1 MGKPHHT
8 YRNVSL
14 RAQWWDYG
22 WEGAYFITIC
32 TKDRRHF
39 FGEIQEGEMKLSAA
53 GILAETFWKAIPHH
67 FEGVEL
73 GEFVIMP
80 DHMHGILILVGSVVG
95 SRLIATPQQS
105 PQQSPPSPGGITG
118 MKNPM
123 LHNNVSRMI
132 RWYKGRCS
140 FEIRKE
146 DPDFGWQSRF
156 YDRIIRNEQEYHRIS
171 NYIIQNPEKWEVKMK
186 KGTLK
191 MKNEQ

>member
-1 MGKPHHT
+1 MGKSHHT

-39 FGEIQEGEMKLSAA
+39 FGEIQKGKMKLSAA

-95 SRLIATPQQS
+95 SMGIVESRLIATPQ
-105 PQQSPPSPGGITG
+105 SPPQKAGGITG

-132 RWYKGRCS
+132 RWYKSRCS

-146 DPDFGWQSRF
+146 DPGFGWQSRF

-171 NYIIQNPEKWEVKMK
+171 NYIIQNPEQWEVKMK
-186 KGTLK
+186 KG
-191 MKNEQ
+191 N